1 MTDEVEQLEQKI
13 VRLTLESAKMKNE
26 IELTKSILE
35 KKKKEIELTIKQ
47 EFDKDLKSAALHLQK
62 ARNIILKIREEKS
75 ETLNKE
81 INYIVEGLGFPDSFV
96 ALRYSS
102 DPKFWESSTVYCGHA
117 IDLQEKCP
125 DIVQFLEENE

>member
-1 MTDEVEQLEQKI
+1 MTDEVKQLEQKI
-13 VRLTLESAKMKNE
+13 ARLTHESAKMKDE
-26 IELTKSILE
+26 IELTKSILN
-35 KKKKEIELTIKQ
+35 KKKKEKELTIKQ

-81 INYIVEGLGFPDSFV
+81 INYIVEGLGFADSFV
-96 ALRYSS
+96 GL

-125 DIVQFLEENE
+125 EIVQFLEENE